1 MASKE
6 LRTTGVPA
14 KIKLVADRTEL
25 RNDRNDLSYV
35 KVEITDAE
43 GDFVPNADIPV
54 TFTVTGVGQIAG
66 SGNACPNDMK
76 SYNNSISA
84 FKRLLRIYSENRWI
98 HEVYF
103 YLGNSYENLSQ
114 FDKAKMY
121 YSKIKL
127 SQTTPAPTRLM
138 HLLGN

>member
-1 MASKE
+1 LRAIALENGIEVASKE

-76 SYNNSISA
+76 SFNNSVCTIYHRHA
-84 FKRLLRIYSENRWI
+84 LVIPRPLKNKKTGTLTLRAEANGLDTGEITI
-98 HEVYF
+98 TV
-103 YLGNSYENLSQ
+103 Q
-114 FDKAKMY
+114 
-121 YSKIKL
+121 
-127 SQTTPAPTRLM
+127 
-138 HLLGN
+138 